1 MRSRFFPLRTLEAY
15 MTRIELIAIE
25 FGVVL
30 PESAPILQ
38 VMYLASAANKRRED
52 RKRAIQEGKQYNG

>member
-1 MRSRFFPLRTLEAY
+1 

-30 PESAPILQ
+30 PETVPILQ

-52 RKRAIQEGKQYNG
+52 RKRALQEGKQYNG